1 MAIGLG
7 QTRGIGEPLAM
18 LGVLLAIVIVLGMIV
33 LYVRGRTLR
42 TSRDDGAA
50 GLFDDLRKMHDR
62 GEITEEEYQ
71 AARRSIVERLAGRGG
86 SAERPG
92 ADGGGRMSGGNTG
105 GR

>member
-7 QTRGIGEPLAM
+7 QTKGLGESLAM

-42 TSRDDGAA
+42 GPVDHGEAS
-50 GLFDDLRKMHDR
+50 LFDNLQKMRER

-86 SAERPG
+86 SAERTVG
-92 ADGGGRMSGGNTG
+92 HGGGRTSGGNLG

>member
-7 QTRGIGEPLAM
+7 QTRGLGESLAM

-33 LYVRGRTLR
+33 LYVRARTLR
-42 TSRDDGAA
+42 RSREDGAA
-50 GLFDDLRKMHDR
+50 GLFDDLRKMYDR

-71 AARRSIVERLAGRGG
+71 AAKRSIVQRLAGRGG
-86 SAERPG
+86 SAERTDG
-92 ADGGGRMSGGNTG
+92 DGGKRTSGGNLG